1 MKRRH
6 SVFGP
11 LAVIVLALTAC
22 SSSGTKTLSDSDF
35 VGQLNAICRTADRD
49 INKLD
54 ASSSSYVSDAIDIM
68 TTGLDSF
75 NKLTPPKALKADFD
89 DFKSNLD
96 DSITQ
101 AGKLKKAIKAKDD
114 AAAKAASDKLAKL
127 STDGDKLAD
136 SLGAT
141 KCVGVGAGGATTTGT
156 EVAATG
162 TATPNTPLP
171 IDSTIASTIAST
183 QPPIVTTKTSPPTAS
198 SSEMTSPPNTSTTS
212 TGGAV
217 DASLTFAAP
226 AGYEWGQ
233 LTDLAT
239 ESTPAGNSVLGPVV
253 DSYFVGLVKSTSG
266 GTGAIFYITYLKSG
280 TEWNQPLLDAYFKYE
295 YAGQGT
301 AITTSKGFPGK
312 QQADVVEGYDA
323 ALFYLKSI
331 AVAVIAPKGADTV
344 GLLDAFA
351 TAQAMA
357 G

>member
-22 SSSGTKTLSDSDF
+22 SSSGAKTLSDSDF

-89 DFKSNLD
+89 DYKSNLD

-114 AAAKAASDKLAKL
+114 AAAKAASDKLTKL
-127 STDGDKLAD
+127 SKDGDKLAD

-141 KCVGVGAGGATTTGT
+141 KCVGVGGGGATTTGT
-156 EVAATG
+156 EVATTD
-162 TATPNTPLP
+162 TATLNTPLP
-171 IDSTIASTIAST
+171 IDSTIAST

-217 DASLTFAAP
+217 DASLGFKPP

-233 LTDLAT
+233 LTDLAS
-239 ESTPAGNSVLGPVV
+239 ESTPAGDSVLGPVLGA
-253 DSYFVGLVKSTSG
+253 YYVGLVKSTSG
-266 GTGAIFYITYLKSG
+266 GTGAIFYITDLKSG
-280 TEWNQPLLDAYFKYE
+280 TEWNQALLDAYFKYE

-331 AVAVIAPKGADTV
+331 GIAVIAPKGADTV
-344 GLLDAFA
+344 GLLEAFA
-351 TAQAMA
+351 AAQ
-357 G
+357 

>member
-1 MKRRH
+1 M
-6 SVFGP
+6 
-11 LAVIVLALTAC
+11 AVIVLALTAC

-35 VGQLNAICRTADRD
+35 VGQLNAVCRTADRD

-54 ASSSSYVSDAIDIM
+54 ASSSSYVSDVIDII

-114 AAAKAASDKLAKL
+114 AAAKAAQDKLAKL

-136 SLGAT
+136 SIGAT
-141 KCVGVGAGGATTTGT
+141 KCVGVGAGGGSATTTGT
-156 EVAATG
+156 EVATTD
-162 TATPNTPLP
+162 TATLSTPLP

-198 SSEMTSPPNTSTTS
+198 STDMTSPPNTSTTS

-253 DSYFVGLVKSTSG
+253 DSYFVGVVKSTSG

-295 YAGQGT
+295 YGGQG
-301 AITTSKGFPGK
+301 ADITTPHGFPGK

-351 TAQAMA
+351 AAQAMA